1 MEDYPAELLENS
13 AEHGCRKKLKF
24 PRRNS
29 DLSVGNGDNLI
40 SVKSES
46 VASSRRRLGAYEDPI
61 LEVGS
66 SHGDPSDRGKWLSE
80 SRELVPSRQCID
92 SSRCNG
98 TASSSNGGQLSPLCV
113 SESQMSLT
121 DDMDGTNYMKGD
133 TSQVGQGLNYSRGLY
148 CNDFGE
154 SLLDEVSVDNNVSEE
169 ADYSSSGFGSSFV
182 SDSPSD
188 FHLSGEDSAQEVT
201 TPDLG
206 ILVSESEQNRQDDN
220 RLHVDMVSESI
231 TIPANTAEI
240 SSREVRRNSRRLF
253 WDAFS
258 RRSSRRRGDLRT
270 FSFSPAR
277 FDHLRSPNRQVL
289 DLGGGFNDDEF
300 GGDLSSLG
308 SRTPGSSDQQFQPRH
323 EVQHC
328 LKYVRIKF

>member
-1 MEDYPAELLENS
+1 MEDYPAELLVNS

-24 PRRNS
+24 PRKNS

-46 VASSRRRLGAYEDPI
+46 VVSSRRRLGAYEDPTV
-61 LEVGS
+61 EVGS
-66 SHGDPSDRGKWLSE
+66 SHDDPSDRGKWLSE

-98 TASSSNGGQLSPLCV
+98 TASSSNGGRPSPLCV
-113 SESQMSLT
+113 SESQLFLT
-121 DDMDGTNYMKGD
+121 DDMDGTNNVKGD
-133 TSQVGQGLNYSRGLY
+133 TSRIGQRLNNPRSLY
-148 CNDFGE
+148 CNALGD

-182 SDSPSD
+182 SDSPSH

-201 TPDLG
+201 TPDVG
-206 ILVSESEQNRQDDN
+206 FLVSGSEQNRQDDN
-220 RLHVDMVSESI
+220 RLHGDMVSESI
-231 TIPANTAEI
+231 TIPANSADI

-258 RRSSRRRGDLRT
+258 RRSSRRRADLRT

-277 FDHLRSPNRQVL
+277 SDHLRSNRQVL

-308 SRTPGSSDQQFQPRH
+308 SRSPGSSDQQLQPRH
-323 EVQHC
+323 EVK
-328 LKYVRIKF
+328 LFSKYVSRQF